1 MIKRIL
7 AILCLS
13 VTVSLGAGSG
23 TWHYVQTDGTNFT
36 WLGGGTTNPASGGF
50 QDLTVNNS
58 FSVYDYI
65 VFIKLGD
72 NLSTMITNVNTAYFL
87 EPGTHTITA
96 DVVQP
101 SNSMV
106 IGYGWET
113 TRIDD
118 GAGTW
123 AWLFATNAGSVRVE
137 GIAFND
143 VSQIA
148 FQDYN
153 AQYVPLYV
161 YFKDCWVSTEYGHY
175 FSLNTATNGAI
186 IDLDNVYLSQAPWA
200 PTPVSGAGG
209 GAGWYTAA
217 FKANYGSWAQWISKT
232 RLSANESI
240 VYSNIIVTANAQAQK
255 FMFPLGDYLIGN
267 GTNLFYITSDLSTTN
282 SLTSN

>member
-1 MIKRIL
+1 MTRMTRIL
-7 AILCLS
+7 SSAVGLLTMGLMVTANATIKMGPITTPSVAI
-13 VTVSLGAGSG
+13 T
-23 TWHYVQTDGTNFT
+23 
-36 WLGGGTTNPASGGF
+36 
-50 QDLTVNNS
+50 NS
-58 FSVYDYI
+58 FSVYDHI
-65 VFIKLGD
+65 VFVKLGD

-106 IGYGWET
+106 IGYSWET
-113 TRIDD
+113 TIIDD

-137 GIAFND
+137 GITFND

-161 YFKDCWVSTEYGHY
+161 YFKDCWVSTANGPY

-186 IDLDNVYLSQAPWA
+186 IDLDNVYLSQSAWA
-200 PTPVSGAGG
+200 PTPSGGAAGG

-240 VYSNIIVTANAQAQK
+240 VYSNITAQK
-255 FMFPLGDYLIGN
+255 FMFQFGDYLIGN
-267 GTNLFYITSDLSTTN
+267 GINLFYITSDLSTTN